1 MSKRKK
7 IVVLSLMI
15 ALLAV
20 TAVFNFVLSGD
31 SVYNED
37 ASNVAYFSQYRSQL
51 SSQRNEQILQLDKII
66 NQDDAS
72 NDVKESALT
81 QKMQLLSLTEQELRL
96 ESVIKAY
103 GYDEVVVTMSLNSPN
118 VSVVVKEDVFE
129 QADAIKIYNIL
140 SQETNIDCE
149 NVNIIPYL

>member
-1 MSKRKK
+1 MSKKKK
-7 IVVLSLMI
+7 IIILSCMI
-15 ALLAV
+15 LLLAV
-20 TAVFNFVLSGD
+20 TAVFNFVLSNPSKD
-31 SVYNED
+31 DTVP
-37 ASNVAYFSQYRSQL
+37 VANYFTQYRTERVST
-51 SSQRNEQILQLDKII
+51 RNEQILQLDKII

-72 NDVKESALT
+72 SDVKESALT

>member
-1 MSKRKK
+1 MSKKRKV
-7 IVVLSLMI
+7 IVLSLMI
-15 ALLAV
+15 ALLVV

-31 SVYNED
+31 AVYNED
-37 ASNVAYFSQYRSQL
+37 TTNVAYFSQYRTQL
-51 SSQRNEQILQLDKII
+51 ASQRNEQILQLDKII
-66 NQDDAS
+66 SESQDDSQA
-72 NDVKESALT
+72 KESALI

-129 QADAIKIYNIL
+129 QADAIKIYNL
-140 SQETNIDCE
+140 LAQESNIDCE